1 MNGQLHTQ
9 LKMPGML
16 PGTLVPSLQLQRK
29 CACGQHTIAGGECEE
44 CRQKREG
51 VLQRS
56 AISAA
61 PTNGVPPVVH
71 DVLNSPGQPLDVG
84 TRAFMEPRFGFDFSR
99 VRVHTDAR
107 AAESAQAVN
116 ALAYAVGSDVV
127 FDQGQ
132 YNPLSSEGRWLLAH
146 ELTHVVQQ
154 NTGHGGHIPQA
165 LALGRVDDRAEQE
178 AKTVADMALVG
189 KAVGPVSGD
198 SSSRP
203 GIIRRFETSER
214 NRITNLDAVVETARQ
229 IAEDR
234 GLLGMM
240 RWGRFTAGTGGFGA
254 IEAIKDSIGS
264 RARGLRNRYLFTC
277 RCGLLDMRHFYQLSY
292 IALLPFEGGNEGA
305 TEKGREHELTSEDTS
320 RFAPEDMP
328 SNALGAYFGS
338 QQSTFERQSTFIDN
352 LRTYLQQ
359 CSPVDFATLSPADQ
373 DTIVNYYGSR
383 GAGGRPSNP
392 NETATPAVLG
402 VTACGG
408 TDRTFPFVVDPT
420 DPHHETITGVAPVK
434 AP

>member
-154 NTGHGGHIPQA
+154 NTGGGAHIPQG
-165 LALGRVDDRAEQE
+165 LALGRVDERAEKE
-178 AKTVADMALVG
+178 G
-189 KAVGPVSGD
+189 KSVSE
-198 SSSRP
+198 
-203 GIIRRFETSER
+203 I
-214 NRITNLDAVVETARQ
+214 
-229 IAEDR
+229 
-234 GLLGMM
+234 
-240 RWGRFTAGTGGFGA
+240 
-254 IEAIKDSIGS
+254 
-264 RARGLRNRYLFTC
+264 
-277 RCGLLDMRHFYQLSY
+277 
-292 IALLPFEGGNEGA
+292 
-305 TEKGREHELTSEDTS
+305 
-320 RFAPEDMP
+320 
-328 SNALGAYFGS
+328 
-338 QQSTFERQSTFIDN
+338 
-352 LRTYLQQ
+352 
-359 CSPVDFATLSPADQ
+359 
-373 DTIVNYYGSR
+373 
-383 GAGGRPSNP
+383 
-392 NETATPAVLG
+392 
-402 VTACGG
+402 
-408 TDRTFPFVVDPT
+408 
-420 DPHHETITGVAPVK
+420 
-434 AP
+434 